1 MFNAYF
7 ELVLH
12 KMPLEQAKAY
22 LNELHVFYAAG
33 WMKIMGQCPHNFSR
47 IS

>member
-12 KMPLEQAKAY
+12 EMPLEQAKAY
-22 LNELHVFYAAG
+22 LYELHAFYTAG
-33 WMKIMGQCPHNFSR
+33 WMKIMGQ
-47 IS
+47 